1 MDLVGARS
9 ISALRAPPDTPLKY
23 AGFWRRLGAL
33 FIDGFL
39 VGPLSLLPM
48 IVSISVPA
56 QMVHSIVVNL
66 GWIFYEVGFHATW
79 GKTIGKMVMGIGV
92 VRTDGSAIG
101 WPEAV
106 LRSAVE
112 MAFTALFVASELV
125 FLLTVDPAT
134 WPTLSMIQQGELRE
148 QSPIGRFNDWAL
160 YLMVAWTFS
169 EVLVMLTN
177 KRRRAL
183 HDFIAGTIVVR
194 TR

>member
-1 MDLVGARS
+1 
-9 ISALRAPPDTPLKY
+9 
-23 AGFWRRLGAL
+23 
-33 FIDGFL
+33 
-39 VGPLSLLPM
+39 
-48 IVSISVPA
+48 
-56 QMVHSIVVNL
+56 
-66 GWIFYEVGFHATW
+66 
-79 GKTIGKMVMGIGV
+79 
-92 VRTDGSAIG
+92 
-101 WPEAV
+101 
-106 LRSAVE
+106 
-112 MAFTALFVASELV
+112 V

-183 HDFIAGTIVVR
+183 HDFIAGTLVVR